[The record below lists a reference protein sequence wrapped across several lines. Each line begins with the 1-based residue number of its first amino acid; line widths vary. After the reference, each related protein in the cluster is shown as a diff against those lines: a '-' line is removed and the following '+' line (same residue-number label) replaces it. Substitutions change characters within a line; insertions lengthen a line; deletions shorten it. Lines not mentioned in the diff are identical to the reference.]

1 MKNDICKALGRVSI
15 LRCRNLQLCKIF
27 GYGMFWSLFF
37 FSTLVTQVLLFNL
50 THIFCKVQLEQ
61 IFSRIWK
68 CRSSACCE
76 IKSFE
81 EKSIT
86 ISLSLSLILYWRA
99 ACDILTASQIQKKRQ
114 SRPSRKIC
122 VFWSFKLLWLS
133 LIFLGTCYHMP
144 PPPNIFRF
152 CGVEVPILFGND
164 LLWNSLPYSK
174 GFVMSEPLWQSRLF
188 NDLSKRLSHNA
199 HRSCF
204 VFFPF
209 W

>member
-1 MKNDICKALGRVSI
+1 MSFKCLLWNKI
-15 LRCRNLQLCKIF
+15 LW
-27 GYGMFWSLFF
+27 G
-37 FSTLVTQVLLFNL
+37 
-50 THIFCKVQLEQ
+50 
-61 IFSRIWK
+61 
-68 CRSSACCE
+68 
-76 IKSFE
+76 
-81 EKSIT
+81 EKYYN
-86 ISLSLSLILYWRA
+86 LSLILYWRA

-174 GFVMSEPLWQSRLF
+174 GFVMSGCQTT
-188 NDLSKRLSHNA
+188 NDTQTI
-199 HRSCF
+199 
-204 VFFPF
+204 F
-209 W
+209 WMHIIKADHLDTWTTWTILTNWTTLTVLADQWFIY